1 MVRFHPEAPSYV
13 GDSPSTVRQRILIPP
28 FTGSNPVSPA
38 KFMYESQKSDGASKT
53 FLKVRYG
60 DSRVQGQLHTPSFV
74 SVSKRKSRY
83 LGKFELPK

>member
-1 MVRFHPEAPSYV
+1 
-13 GDSPSTVRQRILIPP
+13 
-28 FTGSNPVSPA
+28 
-38 KFMYESQKSDGASKT
+38 MYESQKSDGASKT